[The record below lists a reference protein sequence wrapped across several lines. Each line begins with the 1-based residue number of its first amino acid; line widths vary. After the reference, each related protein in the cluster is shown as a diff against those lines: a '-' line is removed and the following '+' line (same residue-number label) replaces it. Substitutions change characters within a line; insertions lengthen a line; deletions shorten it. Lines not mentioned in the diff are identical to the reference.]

1 VCRAFTLGIAY
12 TKLPIG
18 AEVAESDVV
27 VVKKATMEVRLS
39 VNWRWIFVCGA
50 RGRGNATSIGFAIM
64 MPSRGADVML
74 TSEMKGK

>member
-12 TKLPIG
+12 TKPPIG
-18 AEVAESDVV
+18 AEVAESAVV

-50 RGRGNATSIGFAIM
+50 RGRGKATSIGFAIVI
-64 MPSRGADVML
+64 PLRSADVML
-74 TSEMKGK
+74 RNGVEGM